1 MRTPKNTA
9 AGALVGIWAI
19 LLVSF
24 VIAVLSV
31 GKEILIPIALAAL
44 ITFLLAPLVG
54 WLERWIGRIAAV
66 LLVVLMLFS
75 VAAGAGWM
83 LTRQVIDLAAK
94 LPDYQANIAT
104 KMHALRMPAGG
115 TYARFTKSIEQLQK
129 ELSAPSSTPAENAA
143 SRSSP
148 NDLTPS
154 AAKPAQSP
162 VAVRVIDSES
172 HLTRVAETALSG
184 LLTPLGT
191 AGLVLLLVIFMLLKR
206 EDLRGRLIRLIGQ
219 GRISVTTRAM
229 DDAGSR
235 VARYLTMQLLVNVVY
250 GTCVAVGLYFIGVPN
265 AALWGVL
272 SAILRFI
279 PYIGPWIGAAL
290 PLFLSLAVSTSW
302 LGPLLTL
309 GMFLALELINA
320 NAVEPWLYGSSTG
333 VSSIALIVAAVF
345 WTWLWGPL
353 GLVLSTPLTVCL
365 AVMGRHV
372 PKLEF
377 LSVLLSEE
385 RALTPDEECYHRLLA
400 GGFDDASD
408 LAENYLR
415 ENSLTALYDAVL
427 IPVVT
432 AAETDAQ
439 RDALQP
445 EERTAVLQNV
455 QDVIEDF
462 GTLPLPE
469 SKVEADI
476 AVAEQTPEA
485 AIAPTCRVLC
495 LPARALRDE
504 IAGAMLTQLLR
515 QQGFE
520 AENAPAELASSA
532 LVDLA
537 EKTTPEAV
545 CVSVVAPSTSIQAR
559 HLTAKLRARL
569 PDLKIVVG
577 FWGATEKLA
586 DAAQRLRASGADE
599 VVTSL
604 AEAVVQLAKFAVPLD
619 DEMENAPI
627 GENEDARLA
636 ELQSLNLLE
645 AGPDKAFD
653 RVTAKLAKIF
663 QVPIALITFIDR
675 DRQWFKSQVGLPEDL
690 AREGSTPRTVSVCG
704 HVVAKNEVLV
714 VEDLARDRRFAN
726 NPFLKSRG
734 LRFYAGVPIRGP
746 SGRAIGSLCL
756 LDTKPRK
763 LTEHDRRLL
772 EVFADDL
779 SEEIKSRVPEK
790 ESAPVVNTASE
801 LEPTAAGG

>member
-44 ITFLLAPLVG
+44 ITFLLAPVVG

-94 LPDYQANIAT
+94 LPDYQANISA
-104 KMHALRMPAGG
+104 KMHTLRMPSGG
-115 TYARFTKSIEQLQK
+115 TYSRFTKSIEQLQK
-129 ELSAPSSTPAENAA
+129 ELSAPSSTPAGGA
-143 SRSSP
+143 SVRTSP
-148 NDLTPS
+148 NDLARTANKVAP
-154 AAKPAQSP
+154 PP
-162 VAVRVIDSES
+162 VAVQVIDSES
-172 HLTRVAETALSG
+172 RIARVAETTLSG
-184 LLTPLGT
+184 LLSPLGT

-229 DDAGSR
+229 DDAGQR

-272 SAILRFI
+272 SAMLRFI

-290 PLFLSLAVSTSW
+290 PLVLSLAVSTSW

-309 GMFLALELINA
+309 GMFLTLELINA
-320 NAVEPWLYGSSTG
+320 NVVEPWLYGSSTG
-333 VSSIALIVAAVF
+333 VSSIALIIAAVF

-353 GLVLSTPLTVCL
+353 GLILSTPLTVCL

-385 RALTPDEECYHRLLA
+385 RALTADEECYHRLLA
-400 GGFDDASD
+400 GGLDEASD

-462 GTLPLPE
+462 GTRPLHE

-476 AVAEQTPEA
+476 AVAEQSTAP
-485 AIAPTCRVLC
+485 AIAPSCRVLC

-520 AENAPAELASSA
+520 AENAPAELASSG
-532 LVDLA
+532 LVDLT
-537 EKTTPEAV
+537 EKTAPEAV
-545 CVSVVAPSTSIQAR
+545 CISVVAPSTSIQAR
-559 HLTAKLRARL
+559 HLTAKLRGRL
-569 PDLKIVVG
+569 TDVKIVVG

-586 DAAQRLRASGADE
+586 DVAQRLRASGADE

-604 AEAVVQLAKFAVPLD
+604 ADAVVQLAKFAIPLG

-690 AREGSTPRTVSVCG
+690 AREGSTPRSVSVCG

-726 NPFLKSRG
+726 NPLLKSRG
-734 LRFYAGVPIRGP
+734 LRFYAGVPLRGP
-746 SGRAIGSLCL
+746 SGQAIGSLCL
-756 LDTKPRK
+756 LDIKPRK
-763 LTEHDRRLL
+763 LSEHDRRLL

-790 ESAPVVNTASE
+790 ESAATVGAASA
-801 LEPTAAGG
+801 LQATM

>member
-1 MRTPKNTA
+1 MQ
-9 AGALVGIWAI
+9 
-19 LLVSF
+19 VSDS
-24 VIAVLSV
+24 LS
-31 GKEILIPIALAAL
+31 
-44 ITFLLAPLVG
+44 
-54 WLERWIGRIAAV
+54 R
-66 LLVVLMLFS
+66 
-75 VAAGAGWM
+75 
-83 LTRQVIDLAAK
+83 
-94 LPDYQANIAT
+94 
-104 KMHALRMPAGG
+104 
-115 TYARFTKSIEQLQK
+115 
-129 ELSAPSSTPAENAA
+129 
-143 SRSSP
+143 
-148 NDLTPS
+148 
-154 AAKPAQSP
+154 
-162 VAVRVIDSES
+162 
-172 HLTRVAETALSG
+172 LTRVAETTLSG
-184 LLTPLGT
+184 LLRPLGT

-206 EDLRGRLIRLIGQ
+206 EDLVGRLIRLIGQ

-229 DDAGSR
+229 DDAGTR

-250 GTCVAVGLYFIGVPN
+250 GTCVAIGLYFIGVPN

-279 PYIGPWIGAAL
+279 PYVGPWIAAAL
-290 PLFLSLAVSTSW
+290 PLVLSLAVSTSW

-309 GMFLALELINA
+309 GMFLTLELINA

-400 GGFDDASD
+400 GGLDEASD

-415 ENSLTALYDAVL
+415 ANSLTALYDSVL

-455 QDVIEDF
+455 QDVIDDF
-462 GTLPLPE
+462 GTRPLPE
-469 SKVEADI
+469 SKLEADI
-476 AVAEQTPEA
+476 AVAEQTPEPA
-485 AIAPTCRVLC
+485 VAPTCRVLC

-520 AENAPAELASSA
+520 AENAPVELASGA
-532 LVDLA
+532 LVELA
-537 EKTTPEAV
+537 EKTAPEAV
-545 CVSVVAPSTSIQAR
+545 CISVVAPSTSIQAR
-559 HLTAKLRARL
+559 HLTARLRARL
-569 PDLKIVVG
+569 TNVKIVVG

-586 DAAQRLRASGADE
+586 DAAQRMRASGADE

-604 AEAVVQLAKFAVPLD
+604 AEAVVQLAKFAVPVGG
-619 DEMENAPI
+619 EVENAPI

-636 ELQSLNLLE
+636 ELQSLHLLE
-645 AGPDKAFD
+645 AAPDKAFD
-653 RVTAKLAKIF
+653 RVTAKLVKIF

-690 AREGSTPRTVSVCG
+690 AREGSTPRSVSVCG

-726 NPFLKSRG
+726 NPLLRSRG
-734 LRFYAGVPIRGP
+734 LRFYAGVPLRGP
-746 SGRAIGSLCL
+746 SGLAIGSVCL
-756 LDTKPRK
+756 LDTKPRR
-763 LTEHDRRLL
+763 LSEHDRRLL
-772 EVFADDL
+772 EVFADDI
-779 SEEIKSRVPEK
+779 SEEIKSRLPAK
-790 ESAPVVNTASE
+790 DSAPTAG
-801 LEPTAAGG
+801 LPTTFQSTAVAG

>member
-1 MRTPKNTA
+1 MRPTKNTA
-9 AGALVGIWAI
+9 TGALVGIWAI

-44 ITFLLAPLVG
+44 ITFLLAPVVG
-54 WLERWIGRIAAV
+54 WLEDWIGRIAAV
-66 LLVVLMLFS
+66 LLVVLMLFTG
-75 VAAGAGWM
+75 AAGAGWI

-94 LPDYQANIAT
+94 LPDYQANITT
-104 KMHALRMPAGG
+104 KMRALRMPTGG
-115 TYARFTKSIEQLQK
+115 TFTRFTKSVEQLQE
-129 ELSAPSSTPAENAA
+129 ELAKPESSPGDEAGTPAAPNEPRPTASKAA
-143 SRSSP
+143 
-148 NDLTPS
+148 
-154 AAKPAQSP
+154 AAPP
-162 VAVRVIDSES
+162 VPVRVMDSES
-172 HLTRVAETALSG
+172 RLTRMAESMLSG
-184 LLTPLGT
+184 VLSPLGT

-206 EDLRGRLIRLIGQ
+206 DDLRARLIRLIGQ
-219 GRISVTTRAM
+219 GRISATTRAM
-229 DDAGSR
+229 DDAGQR

-250 GTCVAVGLYFIGVPN
+250 GACVATGLFFIGVPN

-272 SAILRFI
+272 AAVLRFI
-279 PYIGPWIGAAL
+279 PYVGPWIGAAL
-290 PLFLSLAVSTSW
+290 PLFLSLAVSDSW
-302 LGPLLTL
+302 VGPILTL
-309 GMFLALELINA
+309 GMFLTLELINA

-353 GLVLSTPLTVCL
+353 GLILSTPLTVCL

-385 RALTPDEECYHRLLA
+385 RALTPDEEVYQRLLA
-400 GGFDDASD
+400 GGLDDAGD

-415 ENSLTALYDAVL
+415 GNSLTALYDSVL

-432 AAETDAQ
+432 AAEADVQ
-439 RDALQP
+439 RNALQP
-445 EERTAVLQNV
+445 EERIAVLQNV
-455 QDVIEDF
+455 QEVVEDF
-462 GTLPLPE
+462 ATRPLPE

-476 AVAEQTPEA
+476 AVAAHSPD
-485 AIAPTCRVLC
+485 APAPACRVLC

-520 AENAPAELASSA
+520 AENAPSELASTP
-532 LVDLA
+532 LVELA
-537 EKTTPEAV
+537 EKTAPDAV
-545 CVSVVAPSTSIQAR
+545 CISVVAPSTSIQAR
-559 HLTAKLRARL
+559 HLTAKLRRRL

-577 FWGATEKLA
+577 FWGATEKLT
-586 DAAQRLRASGADE
+586 DVAQRLRASGADE

-604 AEAVVQLAKFAVPLD
+604 AEAVVQLAKFAVPLS

-627 GENEDARLA
+627 GDNEDERLA
-636 ELQSLNLLE
+636 ELQSLHLTF
-645 AGPDKAFD
+645 GTPDQAFD

-663 QVPIALITFIDR
+663 QVPIVLVTFLDR

-690 AREGSTPRTVSVCG
+690 AREGSTPRSLSVCG
-704 HVVAKNEVLV
+704 HVVARNEVLV
-714 VEDLARDRRFAN
+714 VEDMARDRRFAN
-726 NPFLKSRG
+726 NPLLKSRG
-734 LRFYAGVPIRGP
+734 LRFYAGVPLRGP
-746 SGRAIGSLCL
+746 SGMAIGSLCL

-763 LTEHDRRLL
+763 LSEHDRRLL

-779 SEEIKSRVPEK
+779 SEEIRSRLPAK
-790 ESAPVVNTASE
+790 ESAAEIGITPEV
-801 LEPTAAGG
+801 AA